1 MKSLDRKIILASHGK
16 FASGIL
22 SSLELICGK
31 NEAISALDC
40 YINENFDLK
49 KTIDQ
54 LMLENEKK
62 ELIVITDLFGG
73 SVNNEFLRYIKRPD
87 FYLIAGLNLP
97 FLIEFS
103 TQFANTDKV
112 SELILQS
119 LDNCKES
126 IQFCNESFDKEVEEE
141 EF

>member
-1 MKSLDRKIILASHGK
+1 MDRKIILASHGK

-40 YINENFDLK
+40 YITEDFDLK
-49 KTIDQ
+49 QAVDQ
-54 LMLENEKK
+54 LMAKNAEK
-62 ELIVITDLFGG
+62 ELIVVTDLFGG
-73 SVNNEFLRYIKRPD
+73 SMNNEFLRYIKQPN

-103 TQFANTDKV
+103 AQFASTDTIV
-112 SELILQS
+112 ELILQTLNRS
-119 LDNCKES
+119 KEN
-126 IQFCNESFDKEVEEE
+126 IQFCNKSFNEEIEEE

>member
-1 MKSLDRKIILASHGK
+1 MDRKIILASHGK

-62 ELIVITDLFGG
+62 ELIVVTDLFGG